1 MRVSVVD
8 PLSCDELHFH
18 VLMKITHIG
27 VSSPQAKTVIGLV
40 FFFFF
45 LMPHIKLP
53 KNPYTLLEVFYDIF
67 QN

>member
-18 VLMKITHIG
+18 VLMKITHTG

-40 FFFFF
+40 FFFF

-53 KNPYTLLEVFYDIF
+53 KKSLYTVRSIL
-67 QN
+67 